1 MKSLRLIQAET
12 WISMLAITGG
22 GLLLYYL
29 FFYFLK
35 RRSANTKQFL
45 PDLLE
50 RFLKTPGLILVLV
63 ILINLNFTAIKY
75 YLPFGILQHTR
86 HTIKILFILSITFLV
101 MRAISFAR
109 ELLVRYHA
117 QRNYQ
122 DYTLRSV
129 KTKFL
134 LTQRILNV
142 LVIIVAVSAILMTF
156 TQVRQVGTT
165 LLASAG
171 VAGIVLGF
179 AAQKSIGTL
188 FAGIQI
194 AVSQPIKIDD
204 TVIIEGTFGTVGEIT
219 LTYVVI
225 NTWDEKRL
233 IVPINYFI
241 EKSIVNWTRVS
252 SEVVGKV
259 KIYTDYTLPVED
271 VRRQVL
277 SWLEESPL
285 WDRRS
290 ASVLV
295 TDANERA
302 IEVRATFTAK
312 DAGDS
317 WDLEC
322 MIREKMIA
330 YIRDKYPHALPTA
343 RVNII
348 EKT

>member
-1 MKSLRLIQAET
+1 MQSLRLIEVQT
-12 WISMLAITGG
+12 WISMLAITAG
-22 GLLLYYL
+22 GL
-29 FFYFLK
+29 FIYFLLFYVLK
-35 RRSANTKQFL
+35 RWSGNKKQFL
-45 PDLLE
+45 PELLE
-50 RFLKTPGLILVLV
+50 RFLKTPGLLFVLV
-63 ILINLNFTAIKY
+63 ILLNLDFAAIKY
-75 YLPFGILQHTR
+75 YLPFDILQHTR
-86 HTIKILFILSITFLV
+86 HAIRIVFIVSLTFLV
-101 MRAISFAR
+101 LRAMSFAR

-142 LVIIVAVSAILMTF
+142 LVIILAVSAILMTF
-156 TQVRQVGTT
+156 SQVRQVGTA

-204 TVIIEGTFGTVGEIT
+204 TVIIEDTFGTVGEIT

-252 SEVVGKV
+252 PEVVGKV
-259 KIYTDYTLPVED
+259 KVYTDYTLPVED

-277 SWLEESPL
+277 EWLDQSPL

-295 TDANERA
+295 TDANERTM
-302 IEVRATFTAK
+302 EVRATFTAK
-312 DAGDS
+312 NSGDS

-322 MIREKMIA
+322 LIREKLIA
-330 YIRDKYPHALPTA
+330 YIRDKYPQALPMA